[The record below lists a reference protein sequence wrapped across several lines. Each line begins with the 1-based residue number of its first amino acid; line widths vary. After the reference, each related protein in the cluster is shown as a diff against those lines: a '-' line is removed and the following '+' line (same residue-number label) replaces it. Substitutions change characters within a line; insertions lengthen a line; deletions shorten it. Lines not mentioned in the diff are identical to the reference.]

1 MLPPE
6 VDFFEY
12 SGEKEMTEAEI
23 KKQIERLQS
32 CAFPMNVE
40 LFHLY
45 KRLDDV
51 QKSKQ
56 SEEIKNVH

>member
-45 KRLDDV
+45 KTQTLRAHD
-51 QKSKQ
+51 
-56 SEEIKNVH
+56 